1 MNLFSTTVSARAL
14 LLLLVIGL
22 IGPLTGCFQAPP
34 ASQYTLTTELP
45 LPPPSNQDAP
55 LTILVGPVKLASYLD
70 QPRIVKRFGANRI
83 ETVASRQW
91 AGNLRE
97 MISNKLVA
105 ELGTL
110 CHPSPVFP
118 FPAATIPHQGKRV
131 TVDILR
137 FEGTDDQHVAIE
149 ARWTLLNM
157 ENKSILKTQV
167 SLFQIPCADP
177 SYETL
182 ATTLSLGLT
191 RLIQEIS
198 QSIIQGDNK

>member
-1 MNLFSTTVSARAL
+1 MNLFSTIVSARTLFFL
-14 LLLLVIGL
+14 LAFGL
-22 IGPLTGCFQAPP
+22 FGTLPGCFQAQP

-45 LPPPSNQDAP
+45 LPPPSSQDAP

-70 QPRIVKRFGANRI
+70 QPRIVKRYGANRI
-83 ETVASRQW
+83 ETVTSRQW
-91 AGNLRE
+91 AGNLKE

-110 CHPSPVFP
+110 SSPFPVFS
-118 FPAATIPHQGKRV
+118 FPAATIPHKGRRV

-137 FEGTDDQHVAIE
+137 FEGTDDQNATIE

-157 ENKSILKTQV
+157 SDKSILKTQT
-167 SLFQIPCADP
+167 SLFQIPCPDP

-182 ATTLSLGLT
+182 ATALSQGLT

-198 QSIIQGDNK
+198 LSIQVENK

>member
-1 MNLFSTTVSARAL
+1 MNLFSAIVSPRPL
-14 LLLLVIGL
+14 LLLLAISL
-22 IGPLTGCFQAPP
+22 LTLTGCFQAPP

-45 LPPPSNQDAP
+45 LPPPSNQDGP

-83 ETVASRQW
+83 EASRQW

-118 FPAATIPHQGKRV
+118 FPSATIPHRGKRV

-149 ARWTLLNM
+149 ARWSLLNM
-157 ENKSILKTQV
+157 EDKSILKTQV